1 MRPKSLK
8 RLHVEQ
14 RLVIGLNIA
23 LTALIDGEPHVLCV
37 KRAGGWGLP
46 FGRFDPAEHRTFE
59 LALRDFVERQTAV
72 PLGYVE
78 QLYTF
83 GDRGREAPRA
93 SLVSGDESDR
103 IVSVGYLA
111 LAGSAAKPSL
121 ESAAWRPWYD
131 FFPWEDQREGKDA
144 LRFHL
149 HQQLLKWANN
159 DPERKARLPLTF
171 AGLQG
176 YWQEERALDR
186 YELLYEAR
194 LVTEAHRDLDG
205 VEGPELHGEAMISD
219 HRRILAT
226 AIGRLRGKMRYRPVI
241 FNLLD
246 ETFTLGSLQSSIEAV
261 LGFCV
266 HKQNFRRSV
275 ESGQFVSR
283 TEQTHSDTGGRP
295 AALYSTGP
303 MAESKNAAGL
313 NLPRLRLTSTDD

>member
-1 MRPKSLK
+1 M
-8 RLHVEQ
+8 EQ

-23 LTALIDGEPHVLCV
+23 LTALIGGEPHVLCV

-46 FGRFDPAEHRTFE
+46 FGRFDPAQHRTFE

-111 LAGSAAKPSL
+111 LSGSAVAPSL

-131 FFPWEDQREGKDA
+131 FFPWEDQRSSGAD
-144 LRFHL
+144 LRTEL
-149 HQQLLKWANN
+149 EERLLRWAGS
-159 DPERKARLPLTF
+159 DPERRERLELTF

-176 YWQEERALDR
+176 LWQEERALDR
-186 YELLYEAR
+186 FELLYEAR

-205 VEGPELHGEAMISD
+205 VEGPELHGEPMISD

-226 AIGRLRGKMRYRPVI
+226 AIGRLRGKMRYRPI
-241 FNLLD
+241 I
-246 ETFTLGSLQSSIEAV
+246 FTLLGNEFTLSALQGSTEAV
-261 LGFCV
+261 LGFGV
-266 HKQNFRRSV
+266 HKQNFRRGV
-275 ESGQFVSR
+275 ESGAFVRR
-283 TEQTHSDTGGRP
+283 TNKTENATGGRP
-295 AALYSTGP
+295 AALYTTGP
-303 MAESKNAAGL
+303 MAEKRSAAGL
-313 NLPRLRLTSTDD
+313 TLPRHRIHPDAD